1 MASSAS
7 PSIPALT
14 PTVRILVIVIAAIGF
29 LFDTYE
35 LLMFPVIGSNAVGE
49 LIVVNKDGTSPG
61 WMTELGFHGVSED
74 TKRGVA
80 PTAEQ
85 VRAWGGRMLWIAA
98 LCGGVFGLLGGL
110 LIDRMGRKTIMIA
123 SILAYSVSPVAAA
136 FSTEL
141 WHLVLFR
148 STTFIGVCVE
158 MVAAVTWLAELFEDK
173 RTRELVIGWTLAA
186 ASLGGVLVSEAY
198 THIVDLVRGGT
209 LPAFPFPV
217 GHEASNVAWR
227 LTLLTGLIP
236 GAAILFM
243 MPFVPES
250 SVWKRKKQ
258 DGTLRRPGF
267 GELFSPEL
275 RRTTIVTTILSAC
288 GYAAAFGAIQMTPL
302 QIIPGLPEIQVTKIA
317 AEKGLAE
324 AKTQLKSAKDGTPE
338 FAAAKEALGKA
349 ESAKLASDQN
359 LQFKRGDIQRWQEY
373 GGLLGRILLAILL
386 IFVPSRTLIRL
397 FLVPGIFLLPYTY
410 FYLVHEPYAT
420 FAIAIFF
427 CGLLTVAQFSF
438 LSEFLPRVFPLHL
451 RGTGG
456 SFGDQLRRG
465 RSLIGTMAATLNTEF
480 LSKLFTDIPSP
491 PLRVAA
497 AAGVIGASAFVIAFI
512 ATFFLPA
519 PHEEVEKQ
527 EKAFGPGEA
536 LNEPKRETVD

>member
-1 MASSAS
+1 VSSS
-7 PSIPALT
+7 PSASIPALS
-14 PTVRILVIVIAAIGF
+14 PTVRTLVILIAAIGF

-49 LIVVNKDGTSPG
+49 LIVVNKDGSSPG
-61 WMTELGFHGVSED
+61 WSTELGFHGVSAD
-74 TKRGVA
+74 TKRGVP
-80 PTAEQ
+80 PTAPS

-98 LCGGVFGLLGGL
+98 LAGGIFGMLGGL
-110 LIDRMGRKTIMIA
+110 LIDRLGRKTIMIV

-136 FSTEL
+136 FSIDL
-141 WHLVLFR
+141 WHLILFR
-148 STTFIGVCVE
+148 CTTFIGVCVE

-173 RTRELVIGWTLAA
+173 RTRELIIGWTLAA
-186 ASLGGVLVSEAY
+186 ASLGGILVSEAY
-198 THIVDLVRGGT
+198 THIVELARSGS
-209 LPAFPFPV
+209 LPMLPFPE
-217 GHEASNVAWR
+217 GHVASNVAWR
-227 LTLLTGLIP
+227 FTLLTGLIP
-236 GAAILFM
+236 GAAILLM
-243 MPFVPES
+243 IPFVPES
-250 SVWKRKKQ
+250 AVWKRKKQ

-302 QIIPGLPEIQVTKIA
+302 QIIPGLPEIQAPKMA

-324 AKTQLKSAKDGTPE
+324 AKAEFKKATEGTPA
-338 FAAAKEALGKA
+338 FAAAKGALAKA
-349 ESAKLASDQN
+349 EAAKLASDQN
-359 LQFKRGDIQRWQEY
+359 VQHRRGDIQRWQEY
-373 GGLLGRILLAILL
+373 GGLLGRVLLAILL
-386 IFVPSRTLIRL
+386 LFVPSRTLIRL
-397 FLVPGIFLLPYTY
+397 FLVPGIILLPYTY

-456 SFGDQLRRG
+456 SFATNFGG
-465 RSLIGTMAATLNTEF
+465 RMIGTMAAFLNTEI
-480 LSKLFTDIPSP
+480 LSKMFTDIPSP

-497 AAGVIGASAFVIAFI
+497 AAGVIGAGAFVIAFL

-519 PHEEVEKQ
+519 PHVEVEKQ
-527 EKAFGPGEA
+527 EKVFPGEA
-536 LNEPKRETVD
+536 LREPRSETID